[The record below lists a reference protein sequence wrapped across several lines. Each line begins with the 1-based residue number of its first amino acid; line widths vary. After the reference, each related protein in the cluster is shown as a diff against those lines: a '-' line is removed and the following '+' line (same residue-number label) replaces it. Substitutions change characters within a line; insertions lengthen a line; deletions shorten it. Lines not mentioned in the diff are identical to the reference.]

1 MSEVEVDAF
10 CDPERQH
17 IKEGI
22 VMVEEEQ
29 GTHYNLRSP
38 RTAVQLL
45 SGSRVKS
52 DDLLKVAQ
60 TQLED
65 LLEAER
71 GPTATEAMHQ
81 VGAMGDS
88 SGDSAGGTGEEGG
101 GDDDDDHDSFRD
113 DMVWDGFKYAP
124 STCGSG
130 DGDGGGGGGGGGS
143 GSGKRLRE
151 RDATDESPEGAPIKL
166 VRTQSLSSSAGLG
179 LGSLDTSSPR
189 SGSRMILEGSPG
201 SDVDVLGSLDTLS
214 GGVEGHVDGARSI
227 VQHLQQATR
236 KEYLEYAQLRGG
248 GGEGGSRAPRSPRLG
263 PITDKESGDVS
274 SFLPYAPD
282 NQLEY
287 LEDCFQ
293 LVALMIRGNSA
304 RMKDDMKKEGTRVSH
319 YGEGEVK
326 QGRRELSA
334 KLRLMERK
342 LERRVAE
349 TRAAGV
355 PLPRLEV
362 ISERLGLDT
371 FEKRMVL
378 LLIGKTVS
386 PLVKALIET
395 LEQGGRIVDDSTNV
409 GQALAILCQD
419 FQTQVAN
426 RKYFYRSGRL
436 MTNGIISLNRSRWN
450 QGSGDLTDQ
459 RIILDRY
466 VVLCVGCVVLC
477 CVGWHLSLHIIEY
490 LPNPPSP
497 SPSRSCS
504 RSLMPTLALTSIP
517 QIRNKHTNHRRLLD
531 WTVGLDSEINELVEG
546 SDLYEPK
553 VSLDKVV
560 LPDGVKEMLTSQCT
574 SYEAFRTY
582 RKTSGL
588 EDIITYGNAL
598 VIMLCGKS
606 GTGKTMTVNALARK
620 LGKRVL
626 LVDLGN
632 LSAKSATSSDMDA
645 DLRGLFREAAMN
657 NALLFFDECES
668 IFKSREHGG
677 DRILNSLLTEIE
689 RHEGIVFMATNRP
702 YEMDEAMH
710 RRITAVV
717 GTTFIPRL
725 SHCLSLN
732 TLRPSFS
739 LVWL

>member
-1 MSEVEVDAF
+1 VG
-10 CDPERQH
+10 
-17 IKEGI
+17 EG
-22 VMVEEEQ
+22 E
-29 GTHYNLRSP
+29 
-38 RTAVQLL
+38 
-45 SGSRVKS
+45 SG
-52 DDLLKVAQ
+52 
-60 TQLED
+60 
-65 LLEAER
+65 
-71 GPTATEAMHQ
+71 
-81 VGAMGDS
+81 
-88 SGDSAGGTGEEGG
+88 GG

-130 DGDGGGGGGGGGS
+130 DGGGGGRGSVS
-143 GSGKRLRE
+143 GSGKRVRE
-151 RDATDESPEGAPIKL
+151 RDATEESPEGAPIKL

-179 LGSLDTSSPR
+179 LGSLDTSSLR
-189 SGSRMILEGSPG
+189 SGSRMILESSPG
-201 SDVDVLGSLDTLS
+201 SDVDVLGSPDTLG
-214 GGVEGHVDGARSI
+214 GGVEDHVDGARSI

-236 KEYLEYAQLRGG
+236 KEYLEYAQLR

-304 RMKDDMKKEGTRVSH
+304 RMKDDMKKEGTRVNH

-395 LEQGGRIVDDSTNV
+395 LEQGSRIVDDSTNV

-466 VVLCVGCVVLC
+466 VMLCV
-477 CVGWHLSLHIIEY
+477 VGLHPLSPHIIE
-490 LPNPPSP
+490 
-497 SPSRSCS
+497 C
-504 RSLMPTLALTSIP
+504 
-517 QIRNKHTNHRRLLD
+517 
-531 WTVGLDSEINELVEG
+531 
-546 SDLYEPK
+546 
-553 VSLDKVV
+553 
-560 LPDGVKEMLTSQCT
+560 
-574 SYEAFRTY
+574 
-582 RKTSGL
+582 
-588 EDIITYGNAL
+588 
-598 VIMLCGKS
+598 
-606 GTGKTMTVNALARK
+606 
-620 LGKRVL
+620 
-626 LVDLGN
+626 
-632 LSAKSATSSDMDA
+632 
-645 DLRGLFREAAMN
+645 
-657 NALLFFDECES
+657 
-668 IFKSREHGG
+668 
-677 DRILNSLLTEIE
+677 
-689 RHEGIVFMATNRP
+689 
-702 YEMDEAMH
+702 
-710 RRITAVV
+710 
-717 GTTFIPRL
+717 
-725 SHCLSLN
+725 
-732 TLRPSFS
+732 
-739 LVWL
+739 